1 MKKLALFVFLINVFA
16 ISAQNITYTNITE
29 NYNMPNG
36 VQVFSGE
43 DASIPLKI
51 KYIDVDLNIA
61 DLELTPVLS
70 DTPTDVRSW
79 ATNLGAIATMNGGYF
94 GGSTSFSAVVNETV
108 EAKNVSIL
116 NRDGLSYPVTRGFF
130 GFNEDGTMS
139 VDWIYHFGNTK
150 ADIYSYASP
159 APNAIGFPAPTPNQS
174 DGTQLANLTKGL
186 GAGPVLIKDGTVVD
200 TYTEEVFW
208 GSGVSNTGLDP
219 RSAMGYT
226 SDNHVI
232 LMVADGR
239 QEGISAGASL
249 PQMATILS
257 DLGCE
262 EALNFDGGG
271 STQLATPSEFINIPS
286 ESFRAVPS
294 VWAVFKKANLE
305 TPIPSEP
312 ANQAITEDNPVNL
325 LWNLPN
331 ETGATYRLQIAT
343 SEEGW
348 NKQVGFTPNM
358 TTDDTVL
365 VNEDLAS
372 NTFAFSNLTLGTTY
386 YWTVVAFK
394 DGDLKSNYSEP
405 VSFTFS
411 NGVEIDWKRSDSEG
425 SKPDWF
431 GANTERGLA
440 YANNNLYVV
449 SRNGE
454 TTVKIVN
461 AFDGTDAGELPMTG
475 ISGGTFLLNDIE
487 ASGNGVLL
495 GCNLTTDASASNNFK
510 IYKWVDEIADPEV
523 YIDYASASN
532 LRLGDKFTVFGDISG
547 NAVILAAATGSSVIV
562 RWLVIDGALQE
573 PTEITLSETMGNQPS
588 VAALGTDDDSDLVVN
603 SIAKSVTLYSS
614 TGVNKGNLG
623 NDIID
628 SDSNAIKY
636 FELDGKKYLIIFQ
649 SKQTTGSAIGN
660 NCRILDIT
668 DGFASAT
675 IVASTDRLGDTT
687 NGNASG
693 DVDVR
698 YTTSPVSLTAFTLAS
713 NNGISGKRIFGVVIE
728 GGDSNNTL
736 TIEEQFLDENKT
748 VTIYPNPIDNVLKI
762 SISKLEDAKYTL
774 SIYTIEGKLIQTE
787 TVTNP
792 TQHINVDKLSSGI
805 YLLKVENGKQNYQA
819 KFIKS

>member
-29 NYNMPNG
+29 NYDMPNG

-70 DTPTDVRSW
+70 STPTDVRNW
-79 ATNLGAIATMNGGYF
+79 ATNLGAVATMNGGYF
-94 GGSTSFSAVVNETV
+94 GGSTSFSAVVNTTV
-108 EAKNVSIL
+108 EAKNVTIL
-116 NRDGLSYPVTRGFF
+116 NRGGTSYPVTRGFF
-130 GFNEDGTMS
+130 GFNEDGNMS
-139 VDWIYHFGNTK
+139 VDWIYHFGNAK
-150 ADIYSYASP
+150 SDIYSFESP
-159 APNAIGFPAPTPNQS
+159 NPNAEGFPAPIPNQS
-174 DGTQLANLTKGL
+174 DGEQLNNLTKGM
-186 GAGPVLIKDGTVVD
+186 GAEPVLIKDGTIVD
-200 TYTEEVFW
+200 SYTEEVFW

-232 LMVADGR
+232 LLVADGR
-239 QEGISAGASL
+239 QEGVSLGASL
-249 PQMATILS
+249 PQMAMILS

-271 STQLATPSEFINIPS
+271 SSQLATPNEFINVPS

-305 TPIPSEP
+305 TPIPTAP
-312 ANQAITEDNPVNL
+312 ADQAITEDNPVNL
-325 LWNLPN
+325 LWNLPT

-343 SEEGW
+343 SQESW

-358 TTDDTVL
+358 TTDETVL
-365 VNEDLAS
+365 VNEEVDF
-372 NTFAFSNLTLGTTY
+372 NTYDFSNLTLGSTY

-394 DGDLKSNYSEP
+394 DGGFKSYYSEP

-425 SKPDWF
+425 NKPSWF
-431 GANTERGLA
+431 DANTERGLA
-440 YANNNLYVV
+440 YANNKVYVV
-449 SRNGE
+449 SSSDG
-454 TTVKIVN
+454 TTVKIVDV
-461 AFDGTDAGELPMTG
+461 FDGTDMGELPMTG

-487 ASGNGVLL
+487 ASSNGMLL
-495 GCNLTTDASASNNFK
+495 GCNLTSDASEFNFK
-510 IYKWVDEIADPEV
+510 IYRWINETTEPEV
-523 YIDYASASN
+523 YIDFSSSSV
-532 LRLGDKFTVFGDISG
+532 LRLGDKFTVLGDISN
-547 NAVILAAATGSSVIV
+547 NAVILAAATGSSIVV
-562 RWLVIDGALQE
+562 RWLVINGALQD

-588 VAALGTDDDSDLVVN
+588 VAALGTDDDSDIIVN

-614 TGVNKGNLG
+614 TGANKGNLG
-623 NDIID
+623 NAIID
-628 SDSNAIKY
+628 SDSNSIKY

-649 SKQTTGSAIGN
+649 SKQTTGSPIGN
-660 NCRILDIT
+660 NSRILDIT
-668 DGFASAT
+668 EGFASAT
-675 IVASTDRLGDTT
+675 IVATTDRLGDTT

-698 YTTSPVSLTAFTLAS
+698 FTTSPVSLTAITLAS
-713 NNGISGKRIFGVVIE
+713 NNGISAKRIFGVVIE

-736 TIEEQFLDENKT
+736 NTIDQVSNKDSF
-748 VTIYPNPIDNVLKI
+748 VSIYPNPTDDALTI
-762 SISKLEDAKYTL
+762 SIPKFLDTKCRL
-774 SIYTIEGKLIQTE
+774 DIYSIEGKLIQSE
-787 TVTNP
+787 TISSPIQN
-792 TQHINVDKLSSGI
+792 INVSKLSQGI
-805 YLLKVENGKQNYQA
+805 YLLRVKNGNQQYQT